1 MWEDNFDAN
10 VGLFEAQCD
19 YMKPTYREIIEE
31 RLIDI
36 GISGNWKISE
46 KIMKD
51 YDVNIDEW
59 NQQGYPIKAED
70 QLKPM
75 Y

>member
-1 MWEDNFDAN
+1 
-10 VGLFEAQCD
+10 
-19 YMKPTYREIIEE
+19 MKPTYREIIEE
-31 RLIDI
+31 RLIDV
-36 GISGNWKISE
+36 GINGNWKISE
-46 KIMKD
+46 KIMRD

-59 NQQGYPIKAED
+59 NEQGYPIKAED